1 MDNYVNYENLDL
13 DLDSGMLHLF
23 QKFIEKENLLR
34 QLTQLT

>member
-1 MDNYVNYENLDL
+1 MDNYVNYENL

-23 QKFIEKENLLR
+23 QKFIGKENLLR